1 MKYLTMVFLILS
13 MNPTCSEQNQDRTI
27 QFSVTYKAATRG
39 ANFEYIISNEQII
52 IYSMG
57 LDQKNGE
64 RAITPQERNQ
74 VMALVN
80 KIELDGI
87 RTLVPPSNN
96 SVTDRALIA
105 SLKVSIGGK
114 IHKSSSFDEGNPPK
128 EIKPL
133 IDKIVA
139 LVETVE

>member
-13 MNPTCSEQNQDRTI
+13 MNPTYSEQNQDRTI
-27 QFSVTYKAATRG
+27 QFSVNYKAATRG
-39 ANFEYIISNEQII
+39 ANFEYIINNERIVVN
-52 IYSMG
+52 SMG

-64 RAITPQERNQ
+64 RAITLQERNQ
-74 VMALVN
+74 MMALVDEM
-80 KIELDGI
+80 ELDEIG
-87 RTLVPPSNN
+87 TLIPPSNN
-96 SVTDRALIA
+96 SVSDRALIA
-105 SLKVSIGGK
+105 SLKVSKDGK
-114 IHKSSSFDEGNPPK
+114 IYESSSFDEGNPPM

>member
-1 MKYLTMVFLILS
+1 MKFLTMIFLILF
-13 MNPTCSEQNQDRTI
+13 MNSTCSGQNQDRSI
-27 QFSVTYKAATRG
+27 QFSVSYKAATRG
-39 ANFEYIISNEQII
+39 ANFEYTVNNEQII

-64 RAITPQERNQ
+64 RAITLEEKNQ

-105 SLKVSIGGK
+105 SLKVSIDGK
-114 IHKSSSFDEGNPPK
+114 MYESSSFDAGNPPK